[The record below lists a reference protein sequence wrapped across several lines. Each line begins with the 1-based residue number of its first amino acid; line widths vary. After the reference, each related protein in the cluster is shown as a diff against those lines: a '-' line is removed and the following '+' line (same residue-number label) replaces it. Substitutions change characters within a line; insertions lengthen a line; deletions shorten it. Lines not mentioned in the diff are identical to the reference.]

1 MLLLGH
7 IILKETPIYLVICL
21 VTYNFNRWGFS
32 VQPILMVFNTLKH
45 IRTTTPTHLSAYN
58 IKITLFLYV
67 SRIERTS
74 SKPSKTRPFWVLF
87 IIPYLYPFLYVFL
100 VYLNAQIRL

>member
-7 IILKETPIYLVICL
+7 IILNETTIYLVICL
-21 VTYNFNRWGFS
+21 VTYNFNRWRFS
-32 VQPILMVFNTLKH
+32 VHPIVRVFNALKH
-45 IRTTTPTHLSAYN
+45 IHTNASTRLSAT
-58 IKITLFLYV
+58 IVEMTLFLYV

-74 SKPSKTRPFWVLF
+74 SKPSTKHPFWLLF

-100 VYLNAQIRL
+100 VY